1 MAFLIC
7 AFPAYETMDEKKYQN
22 CTTSEERGKGSNPC
36 LYDLSTLGE
45 CYSNETDFD
54 YGYKEKKP
62 CIFFKMNKV
71 GCFLKVDLVTGHLI
85 VHLLTK

>member
-1 MAFLIC
+1 MALLIC
-7 AFPAYETMDEKKYQN
+7 AFPAYKSMDEEKYQN
-22 CTTSEERGKGSNPC
+22 CTSDEREKPC

-45 CYSNETDFD
+45 CYSNEADFD

-85 VHLLTK
+85 VHVLTK